1 MLYSY
6 NIMILL
12 LIICYNLI
20 ISLLLYVLTMPSI
33 TAKKIKGH
41 TYYYARQSKR
51 INGKPKIVWQ
61 KIPRPR
67 RRCPRCFRSPA
78 QTPRDLRARVRCHCG
93 IVRHRLPTQ
102 SCSPYRP
109 ARPQARRI
117 GFSRHLPAHRHPQ
130 PLCGTVFQK
139 FHRRLVRLNHLAAA
153 FGRRC
158 QSTDLSALLG

>member
-61 KIPRPR
+61 KY
-67 RRCPRCFRSPA
+67 
-78 QTPRDLRARVRCHCG
+78 LGRAEDVLAAFDHQPKPQEILVHEFG
-93 IVRHRLPTQ
+93 VIAALYDIALPTQ